1 MTRLAFC
8 PHPPLLP
15 AGTLVG
21 DVEEAGSLRDASLDA
36 VRDLVA
42 GAPSVVVV
50 LGPDG
55 DDLPADETAGG
66 SLEPHGIALAA
77 GAGGGATLGLAHTVG
92 AWLLDGV
99 GWDGPRRYAATLDT
113 ADLEADVAVLVMA
126 DGSAT
131 RTEKAPGHLDARAN
145 AFDAAIAS
153 ALADGDPDA
162 LGGID
167 LALAADLW
175 CHGAA
180 TLRVAG
186 DAVAARV
193 HRDDARVTARLSL
206 DQAPFGVGW
215 FVASWQLG

>member
-8 PHPPLLP
+8 PHPPVLP
-15 AGTLVG
+15 AGPLVG
-21 DVEEAGSLRDASLDA
+21 DVEETGTLRDASLAA
-36 VRDLVA
+36 VRDLVT

-55 DDLPADETAGG
+55 GDLPADETVGG

-77 GAGGGATLGLAHTVG
+77 GAPGDTTLGLAHTVG
-92 AWLLDGV
+92 AWLLDSV
-99 GWDGPRRYAATLDT
+99 GWEGPRRYVATLDA
-113 ADLEADVAVLVMA
+113 ADLDADVAVLVMA

-131 RTEKAPGHLDARAN
+131 RTEKAPGHLDVRAE

-153 ALADGDPDA
+153 ALAEGDADA

-167 LALAADLW
+167 LALAGELW
-175 CHGAA
+175 CQGAA
-180 TLRVAG
+180 TLRVAA

-193 HRDDARVTARLSL
+193 HRDDVDVSARLSL
-206 DQAPFGVGW
+206 DEAPFGVGW
-215 FVASWQLG
+215 FVASWQVG

>member
-8 PHPPLLP
+8 PHPPVLP
-15 AGTLVG
+15 AGSLVG
-21 DVEEAGSLRDASLDA
+21 DVEEAGALRDASLDA

-42 GAPSVVVV
+42 SAPRIVVV

-55 DDLPADETAGG
+55 DDLPADETVGG

-77 GAGGGATLGLAHTVG
+77 GAAGGTTLGLAHTVG
-92 AWLLDGV
+92 AWLLDSV
-99 GWDGPRRYAATLDT
+99 GWDGPRRYAATLDA
-113 ADLEADVAVLVMA
+113 ADLADDVAVLVMA

-131 RTEKAPGHLDARAN
+131 RTEKAPGHLDRRAD

-175 CHGAA
+175 CQGAT

-193 HRDDARVTARLSL
+193 HRDDARVSARLSL
-206 DQAPFGVGW
+206 DEAPFGVGW
-215 FVASWQLG
+215 FVASWQVG